1 LHPAK
6 AAKFL
11 DILMRYEKKIENKN
25 FQKKLQNFLPV
36 KKESLLLH
44 PL

>member
-1 LHPAK
+1 
-6 AAKFL
+6 
-11 DILMRYEKKIENKN
+11 MREEKKKRNKI